1 MENHQLILGKMKE
14 HELKNGKNL
23 ILRKAEEKD
32 AAALLKHM
40 NQCGKETD
48 FLGFGKEG
56 IDMDEQKEQE
66 YIKAFTPKNFMI
78 LALIDNEIIG
88 SCSISC
94 RESRIRFIHKG
105 ELGIC
110 VQEKAWG
117 LGVGEKMMT
126 YTLELAKDAG
136 LNKIGLDTRTD
147 NEKAINLYKKLGFEI
162 EGNVKNSTLIDG
174 IYYNSYVMGKDL

>member
-1 MENHQLILGKMKE
+1 MEVY
-14 HELKNGKNL
+14 ELKNGKNL

-66 YIKAFTPKNFMI
+66 YIKSFTPKNFMI
-78 LALIDNEIIG
+78 VALIDDEIIG

-117 LGVGEKMMT
+117 LGIGEKMME
-126 YTLELAKDAG
+126 YTLELAKDAE
-136 LNKIGLDTRTD
+136 LTKIGLDTRTD
-147 NEKAINLYKKLGFEI
+147 NKKAINLYKKLGFEI
-162 EGNVKNSTLIDG
+162 EGTVTKAALIDG
-174 IYYNSYVMGKDL
+174 IYYDNYVMGKDL